1 MKEHLLGGFQ
11 VLVML
16 FGCWQT
22 DKTARPSPGVQD
34 DVR

>member
-11 VLVML
+11 GLVML

-22 DKTARPSPGVQD
+22 DSETISSVQD
-34 DVR
+34 DVRG